1 MREENRHQS
10 EMVSQVL
17 YGESVEIIEVEGSFS
32 KIKMDFDG
40 YEGWIDTK
48 QLTKISEE
56 YLKERKTNLVRKI
69 FDFFEVPEGKML
81 LSLGSE
87 IEKESEVFAETDL
100 SKSISEVAQ
109 LFINVPYLWSGRSFF
124 GIDCS
129 GFSQIIYK
137 VHGINLP
144 RDAYQQAE
152 KGSVLDFIEESKPGD
167 LAFFENQEGEIVH
180 VGILLSTDKIIHAY
194 GKVRIDDLDYAG
206 IYNKDLKKHTHKLRF
221 VKSYF

>member
-109 LFINVPYLWSGRSFF
+109 
-124 GIDCS
+124 
-129 GFSQIIYK
+129 
-137 VHGINLP
+137 
-144 RDAYQQAE
+144 
-152 KGSVLDFIEESKPGD
+152 
-167 LAFFENQEGEIVH
+167 AFH
-180 VGILLSTDKIIHAY
+180 
-194 GKVRIDDLDYAG
+194 
-206 IYNKDLKKHTHKLRF
+206 
-221 VKSYF
+221 